1 VEEKTSIFSG
11 LEGFGGQDAGQ
22 QFPKELVYKTDY

>member
-11 LEGFGGQDAGQ
+11 LEGFGGQDASQ
-22 QFPKELVYKTDY
+22 QLPKELVYKTDY